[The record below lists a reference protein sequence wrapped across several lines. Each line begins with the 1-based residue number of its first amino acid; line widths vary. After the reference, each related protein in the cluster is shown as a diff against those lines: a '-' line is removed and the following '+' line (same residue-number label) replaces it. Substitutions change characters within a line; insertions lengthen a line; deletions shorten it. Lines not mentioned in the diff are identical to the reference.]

1 MVKDFLLSYTKLLVA
16 NPEDIAIEIKEV
28 NEKFDEIIIFAN
40 TEDIGKLI
48 GKEGKMIN
56 AIKAVIS
63 GCKARGG
70 KSYHVNVKSQTDIN
84 G

>member
-1 MVKDFLLSYTKLLVA
+1 MVTDFLLSYTKLLVSH
-16 NPEDIAIEIKEV
+16 PEDISITITEMDE
-28 NEKFDEIIIFAN
+28 NFDEIIILAN
-40 TEDIGKLI
+40 SEDIGKLI

-70 KSYHVNVKSQTDIN
+70 KSYRVNVKAAD
-84 G
+84 